1 VTAMKVDAPRP
12 IETVRT
18 NRVRATPG
26 ASGAFAPAVADE
38 ARAAV
43 PVASGS
49 PITAVDTLIALQ
61 EVPDS
66 MAGRARAARRGR
78 DMLDLL
84 DDVRDGMLAGGVSR
98 TVLKR
103 LVALVEE
110 KREDF
115 VDPGLAAVLDEI
127 DLRARV
133 ELAKLNF
140 ASANEPAAAGL
151 QS

>member
-1 VTAMKVDAPRP
+1 VTAMKVEGPRA

-18 NRVRATPG
+18 TRVRATPG
-26 ASGAFAPAVADE
+26 AAGAFAPLAADE

-66 MAGRARAARRGR
+66 ISGRARAARRGR

-84 DDVRDGMLAGGVSR
+84 DDVRDGLLAGGVSR
-98 TVLKR
+98 TVLNR
-103 LVALVEE
+103 LVTLVEE

-140 ASANEPAAAGL
+140 ADANGPAAAG
-151 QS
+151 QRS

>member
-1 VTAMKVDAPRP
+1 MTVMKVDGPRP
-12 IETVRT
+12 IETVRST
-18 NRVRATPG
+18 RARSASG
-26 ASGAFAPAVADE
+26 AGGAFAPAMQEDV
-38 ARAAV
+38 RSAA
-43 PVASGS
+43 PMAGGS
-49 PITAVDTLIALQ
+49 PIAAVDTLIALQ
-61 EVPDS
+61 EMPDS
-66 MAGRARAARRGR
+66 MAGKARAARRGR
-78 DMLDLL
+78 DVLDLL

-140 ASANEPAAAGL
+140 AAANGPAAAGQ

>member
-1 VTAMKVDAPRP
+1 MTPMKVDGPRP

-18 NRVRATPG
+18 TRARTT
-26 ASGAFAPAVADE
+26 SGAAGVFAPQTHEDV
-38 ARAAV
+38 RAAV

-49 PITAVDTLIALQ
+49 PLTAVDTLIALQ

-66 MAGRARAARRGR
+66 VAGRARAARRGR
-78 DMLDLL
+78 DVLDLL

-98 TVLKR
+98 STLNR
-103 LVALVEE
+103 LVALVEV

-115 VDPGLAAVLDEI
+115 VDPGLASVLDEI

-140 ASANEPAAAGL
+140 AAANDPSAPG
-151 QS
+151 QKS